1 MDQMTSK
8 LIPNLF
14 NCKIAIIGQGYV
26 GCPLTVNLAKELES
40 INNSKS
46 TIIGFD
52 KSNKRLEELSKGI
65 DNTNEINNLDFNK
78 FKNLEFSSSVDKLLD
93 CDIYILAVPT
103 PVDKCNKPDLY
114 LLENATKLVA
124 EQILKSKES
133 NYKKIV
139 IYESTVYPGATE
151 EVCLPILLEITNLK
165 LHEEISIAYS
175 PERINPGDK
184 EHTLK
189 DISKIVSA
197 SDPESLE
204 LIYDLYTLIIEAK
217 VYKANSIKVA
227 EASKVVENVQRDLNI
242 ALVNE
247 LSMIFEKLNINTTE
261 VLEAANSKWN
271 FTKYQPGLVGG
282 HCIGVDPYYLTYRA
296 ELTGYHPEVILA
308 GRRINDNM
316 GNWIA
321 NTTIKKYL
329 RNKPKLLSEINVLI
343 MGFTYKA
350 NCPDIRNSKV
360 YDIFKTLEEYGCN
373 IDLYEPMA
381 DDLLIKENYN
391 IEVIKENE
399 LKPKYDIIIVAVAH
413 NEFKSKDIHYW
424 ISKTKKHSI
433 IVDIKNILPNHEII
447 WKI

>member
-1 MDQMTSK
+1 MTSK

-26 GCPLTVNLAKELES
+26 GCPLTINLAKELGN
-40 INNSKS
+40 IDNSKS

-52 KSNKRLEELSKGI
+52 KSIKRLEELSKGI
-65 DNTNEINNLDFNK
+65 DNTNEINNLEFNK

-124 EQILKSKES
+124 EQILKSKDS

-139 IYESTVYPGATE
+139 IIESTVYPGATE

-165 LHEEISIAYS
+165 FHEEISIAYS

-189 DISKIVSA
+189 NISKIVSA
-197 SDPESLE
+197 SDQESLE
-204 LIYDLYTLIIEAK
+204 LIYDLYTLIIEAE
-217 VYKANSIKVA
+217 VYKAKSIKVA

-271 FTKYQPGLVGG
+271 FIKYQPGLVGG

-321 NTTIKKYL
+321 NTTIKKYI

-360 YDIFKTLEEYGCN
+360 YDVYKTLEEYGCN
-373 IDLYEPMA
+373 IDLYEPIA

-399 LKPKYDIIIVAVAH
+399 LKHKYDIIIVAVAH
-413 NEFKSKDIHYW
+413 NEFKSKDIYYW